1 MAQKQ
6 IKPSISIQDIERF
19 AILLAQLTQLLGTF
33 RKKTGF
39 TERPSKDADK
49 QLSSNSRLIS

>member
-19 AILLAQLTQLLGTF
+19 AILLAQLTQLLSIF

-39 TERPSKDADK
+39 SERPSKDVDK
-49 QLSSNSRLIS
+49 RLSSNSRLIS